1 MITTEETRIR
11 RIWWVA
17 QWLKETR
24 LNGGQRGKRDTEYA
38 HAEAVEELRAGEACA
53 LEHGVHRSAYRS
65 ARRGGEYVRDALRL

>member
-1 MITTEETRIR
+1 MTIEETKIS

-38 HAEAVEELRAGEACA
+38 HAETVEELRAGEACA
-53 LEHGVHRSAYRS
+53 LKHGVHRSAYLS
-65 ARRGGEYVRDALRL
+65 AGRCGEYVRDALKL